1 MSDEEYEVEKIIS
14 KRVRKGKVEY
24 LVKWK
29 GWEDPDDNTWEPV
42 ANLDCRELMDEYEAK
57 HKDDDEQKSESGGTK
72 RKAESD
78 TKSSK
83 PSKKQDTRPKGFAR
97 GLTAE
102 KIIGATNDPGELYF
116 LIKVSW
122 SIIVFALTITS
133 WT

>member
-1 MSDEEYEVEKIIS
+1 M
-14 KRVRKGKVEY
+14 
-24 LVKWK
+24 
-29 GWEDPDDNTWEPV
+29 ED
-42 ANLDCRELMDEYEAK
+42 YEAN

-102 KIIGATNDPGELYF
+102 KNHRSPQ
-116 LIKVSW
+116 
-122 SIIVFALTITS
+122 
-133 WT
+133 